1 MPLQIL
7 VVDDSPAMCRLIE
20 KVVRASG
27 LSIGD
32 VAHAGDGL
40 QALDRLRQS
49 VFDLVLSDI
58 NMPVMDGRELLSRI
72 MSDADLQKVP
82 VVVVSTDASS
92 ERMRQMIAEGAMGYI
107 QKPFRPTDLQEELR
121 RVVRVS
127 VELSNRTAVAD

>member
-27 LSIGD
+27 LPVGT
-32 VAHAGDGL
+32 VLHAGDGL

-49 VFDLVLSDI
+49 AFDLVLSDI
-58 NMPVMDGRELLSRI
+58 NMPVMDGRELLVRI
-72 MSDADLQKVP
+72 MSDANLQKVP
-82 VVVVSTDASS
+82 VVVISTDAST

-107 QKPFRPTDLQEELR
+107 QKPFRPADLQEELR